1 LHYSDTVSYDYQLL
15 SFVNNYSL
23 LSLIDVRSKQG
34 LTKVVYING
43 KREKENKNH
52 RLALQQPSPTLKRA
66 HEKKKKPEKQKR
78 ERERERR
85 SGRFVDQQNA
95 RDIDNSGKKKKRR
108 RECSQDKKKKDLKT
122 KKKEMANKTQQKYH
136 SLKKIPKHKRSFRP
150 EERARS
156 LTTGVAQSKQPKKK
170 KRTGGDLSSP
180 PSPSPLSH
188 QDRNRRSR

>member
-66 HEKKKKPEKQKR
+66 HEKKKPEKQKSR
-78 ERERERR
+78 KEKE
-85 SGRFVDQQNA
+85 
-95 RDIDNSGKKKKRR
+95 
-108 RECSQDKKKKDLKT
+108 KDG
-122 KKKEMANKTQQKYH
+122 AGINKM
-136 SLKKIPKHKRSFRP
+136 
-150 EERARS
+150 
-156 LTTGVAQSKQPKKK
+156 
-170 KRTGGDLSSP
+170 
-180 PSPSPLSH
+180 
-188 QDRNRRSR
+188 